1 MKTALLALGVLCI
14 MGSCSSEMKSSK
26 GIVCDASLNT
36 VSIVTDK
43 NDTLSFNTM
52 DANKEQVDG
61 LLLNDTLE
69 VFYAG
74 KYTPGMQASKL
85 VQYPQAPRWEVTVM
99 STVVLVLP
107 DTYGVKYKKTASV
120 YLKKV
125 FVQRQLTEAR
135 LLLLSFSAPIPHVL
149 NSSSRISNPMKY
161 WRDVVCRRVAMRG
174 M

>member
-1 MKTALLALGVLCI
+1 
-14 MGSCSSEMKSSK
+14 MKSSK
-26 GIVCDASLNT
+26 GIVCDASMNT

-43 NDTLSFNTM
+43 NDTLSFSTM

-85 VQYPQAPRWEVTVM
+85 VQYPQAPRLGVM
-99 STVVLVLP
+99 STVVSVLP

-125 FVQRQLTEAR
+125 FVQRLLTEVR
-135 LLLLSFSAPIPHVL
+135 LLLLSFSVPILHVL

-161 WRDVVCRRVAMRG
+161 WKDVVCRRVAMRG